1 MAKAISHK
9 QIIRAVETNMRT
21 EGFTVSARAKKD
33 SFALLAGKT
42 NADEIVK
49 KYIRQCKN
57 D

>member
-1 MAKAISHK
+1 MAKAISQK
-9 QIIRAVETNMRT
+9 KIIRAVETNMKT

-33 SFALLAGKT
+33 GYALLSGKA
-42 NADEIVK
+42 NADEIIK